1 MVNSLNEALGKNE
14 QYSATIDRFIGKIQS
29 KTEDDTKRGVIQG
42 TTPTLKNLGGIA
54 ACGANFLCNLFPP
67 LSCYVCPKFIAW
79 KDAPHEAML
88 GELESYVERI
98 AKTSGNPHDRIP
110 HQLKETI
117 LAVKALLV
125 KLEKG
130 MEKANE

>member
-1 MVNSLNEALGKNE
+1 M
-14 QYSATIDRFIGKIQS
+14 
-29 KTEDDTKRGVIQG
+29 
-42 TTPTLKNLGGIA
+42 KNLGGIG

-88 GELESYVERI
+88 DELEDYVQHMAE
-98 AKTSGNPHDRIP
+98 TSGNPHDRIP

-117 LAVKALLV
+117 LAGKALLV
-125 KLEKG
+125 KLEKNI
-130 MEKANE
+130 EETNE